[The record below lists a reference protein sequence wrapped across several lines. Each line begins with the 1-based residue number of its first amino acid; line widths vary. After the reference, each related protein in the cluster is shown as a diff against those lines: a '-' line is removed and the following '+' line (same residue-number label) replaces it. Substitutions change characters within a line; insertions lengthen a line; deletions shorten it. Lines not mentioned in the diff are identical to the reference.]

1 MRTLKLYAG
10 IILILITVGL
20 LAATF
25 FTDGCSNTVLAVALV
40 LVIVG
45 IALVIFGGKSADK
58 IGGK

>member
-10 IILILITVGL
+10 VILVLIAVVV

-25 FTDGCSNTVLAVALV
+25 FTEGCSNTVLAISLACVVLGIV
-40 LVIVG
+40 LVV
-45 IALVIFGGKSADK
+45 LGGKAADK

>member
-10 IILILITVGL
+10 IILVLIAVGV

-25 FTDGCSNTVLAVALV
+25 FTDGCSNTVLAASLV
-40 LVIVG
+40 CVILGIILVV
-45 IALVIFGGKSADK
+45 LGGKSADK

>member
-10 IILILITVGL
+10 IILILVAVCV

-25 FTDGCSNTVLAVALV
+25 FTDGCSNTVLAASLV
-40 LVIVG
+40 CVIIGIILV
-45 IALVIFGGKSADK
+45 VIGGKAADK